1 VTEGSSVKRV
11 PSRESETISS
21 PSLQRRAWFR
31 VRLGDYENTSD
42 DEKLGQLSAGVEAS
56 GFVTQYTEQLRTWRE
71 SFGILAEMQSILRA
85 RHPAAAEWTL
95 LLEYPI
101 PRRQKRVDA
110 VLLAGTVI
118 LVLEFK
124 VGAERFSRL
133 DLWQAEDYALDLRD
147 FHEAS
152 HGRPIVPIL
161 VATEAPSPVKENV
174 RDNTVRVHTA
184 NRKTLPHIV
193 LDAALRFAQPD
204 AEPIDPLGWEA
215 APYRPTPTI
224 VEAVQHLFAGNTV
237 RNLSHSYADNL
248 TATVDALAAE
258 SRMAQAQSLRTI
270 CFVTGVPGAGKTLA
284 GLAAV
289 HEPSVSGGNEGHAA
303 FMSGNGPLVR
313 VLREAIVRNQ
323 MKQGV
328 RRGDLERKSELLV
341 QNVHEFIEE
350 YGVKDRSSYPHEH
363 VIVFDEAQRAWHA
376 DKVGSRHEDVQQSE
390 PAMVLDSMARVPHWC
405 VVIALVGGGQEI
417 HSGEAGLEE
426 WGRALQASPVSWRV
440 VVSPE
445 VLSGGTAVAQHFLFD
460 SAPPPHLQ
468 VISVPSMHLSVSVRS
483 PRAQRIAEW
492 VNAVLAL
499 DAEKACQAVQQI
511 SGFRMALTRDL
522 ALARAWLR
530 NSCRGDRRPG
540 LLASSGSLRHRA
552 YGLELTPGFL
562 DAFPVENWFLDDAND
577 VRSSHYLEVAMTEF
591 KCQGLELDFV
601 GLCWGDD
608 LTLQEAQ
615 LAWDMRTFKGK
626 GWRQV
631 KSGTAQQYLLN
642 KYRVLLTRA
651 REGMVIWVP
660 PGSTDDPT
668 REPGRLDRTA
678 AFFERCGLPLLEK
691 GLAGEQA

>member
-1 VTEGSSVKRV
+1 MEGSSLARSPG
-11 PSRESETISS
+11 PSSETISS
-21 PSLQRRAWFR
+21 PALQPRAWLR
-31 VRLGDYENTSD
+31 VQLRDYGKTSD
-42 DEKLGQLSAGVEAS
+42 EEKLGQLSAGVEAS
-56 GFVTQYTEQLRTWRE
+56 GFVTQYTEQFRTWRE
-71 SFGILAEMQSILRA
+71 SFSILAEALPLLMSK
-85 RHPAAAEWTL
+85 HPAAAEWTL

-101 PRRQKRVDA
+101 PRRQKRIDA
-110 VLLAGTVI
+110 VILAGTVI

-124 VGAERFSRL
+124 VGAKRFARS
-133 DLWQAEDYALDLRD
+133 DMWQAEDYALDLRD

-152 HGRPIVPIL
+152 RGRPIVPIL
-161 VATEAPSPVKENV
+161 VATEAPAPSEG
-174 RDNTVRVHTA
+174 RSWDSTFQVHHA
-184 NRKTLPHIV
+184 NQKTLPHTV
-193 LDAALRFAQPD
+193 LRVALQAARAEASPIDAA
-204 AEPIDPLGWEA
+204 EWEA
-215 APYRPTPTI
+215 SSYRPTPTI

-237 RNLSHSYADNL
+237 RNLSHAYADNL

-258 SRMAQAQSLRTI
+258 SRAAQAQSLRTI

-289 HEPSVSGGNEGHAA
+289 HEPSVSGGTEGHAA

-323 MKQGV
+323 LRRGV
-328 RRGDLERKSELLV
+328 RRGELERKSELLI

-350 YGVKDRSSYPHEH
+350 YGVKNRSSYPHEH

-376 DKVGSRHEDVQQSE
+376 DKVGSRHKDVQQSE
-390 PAMVLDSMARVPHWC
+390 PAMVLESMARVPHWC

-426 WGRALQASPVSWRV
+426 WGRALKASPVPWRV

-460 SAPPPHLQ
+460 AEPPPHLQ
-468 VISVPSMHLSVSVRS
+468 VVSVPSMHLSVSVRS

-492 VNAVLAL
+492 VNAVLTL
-499 DAEKACQAVQQI
+499 DEERARRAIQEI

-522 ALARAWLR
+522 SVARAWLKD
-530 NSCRGDRRPG
+530 SCRGDRRPG

-562 DAFPVENWFLDDAND
+562 DAFPVENWFLDGASD
-577 VRSSHYLEVAMTEF
+577 VRSSHCLEVAMTEF
-591 KCQGLELDFV
+591 KCQGLELDYV

-608 LTLQEAQ
+608 LTVQESR
-615 LAWDMRTFKGK
+615 LAWDMRTFKGN
-626 GWRQV
+626 GWRRV
-631 KSGTAQQYLLN
+631 NRETAQQYLLN

-651 REGMVIWVP
+651 REGLVVWVP
-660 PGSTDDPT
+660 PGSADDPT

-678 AFFERCGLPLLEK
+678 AFLERCGVPLLERS
-691 GLAGEQA
+691 LAGQQA